1 MNASS
6 DPPLSGQLGRLHKFH
21 SRELAVHF
29 GMKLDLVGPP
39 FFLRRSFGTFC
50 HDFQVGGINK
60 YPLPG
65 TSA

>member
-1 MNASS
+1 M
-6 DPPLSGQLGRLHKFH
+6 PHRIRLSGQLGRLHKFH

-29 GMKLDLVGPP
+29 GTTLDLVGPS

-50 HDFQVGGINK
+50 HDFQVGGISK